1 MRELLN
7 AINEKTIQAKFFMEE
22 ENKDLDKA
30 AALLDEVE
38 ALQKEYDTEERLYKL
53 SKEENTPTDNQ
64 EIGRAHV

>member
-30 AALLDEVE
+30 
-38 ALQKEYDTEERLYKL
+38 T
-53 SKEENTPTDNQ
+53 TDMNSSG
-64 EIGRAHV
+64 IVNH